1 MMTTEKPTRTA
12 YPKGKQ
18 ELYQQMLELPKS
30 YNVIAL
36 SKVNKVRATQL
47 MKIRK
52 KFHKHIIIKVIKNRV
67 TQRAF
72 EKISDIEG
80 IDKLSSQ
87 LEGQCALMFTNISPF
102 KLNLIFDQN
111 KVFLLAKGGD
121 ITKTEIMIPS
131 GDTGITPGPVLS
143 EFKEANV
150 PTKINQGTI
159 WVSKDTTV
167 AKPGDVISTKLASL
181 LSKLNIK
188 PIEAGIVVNYAI
200 ADKLVFAETD
210 LRIDLNEFKNELS
223 KSHNE
228 SISLSVESGY
238 FTKESMGYLLS
249 KASRHAHSLALEST
263 YFSKETAGK
272 IISLLALKAY
282 NLAAQVK
289 NKGYWPS

>member
-1 MMTTEKPTRTA
+1 MTSQKHTRTT

-52 KFHKHIIIKVIKNRV
+52 KFHKEIIIKVIKNRV

-72 EKISDIEG
+72 EKISDVQG

-150 PTKINQGTI
+150 PTKIDQGTI
-159 WVSKDTTV
+159 WVSRDTIV

-200 ADKLVFAETD
+200 ADKLVFAEDD
-210 LRIDLNEFKNELS
+210 LRIDINEIKNELGRS
-223 KSHNE
+223 YNE
-228 SISLSVESGY
+228 SISLAVESSY
-238 FTKESMGYLLS
+238 FTRESMGYLLS
-249 KASRHAHSLALEST
+249 KASRQAQYLALESN
-263 YFSKETAGK
+263 YLSKDTAGQ
-272 IISLLALKAY
+272 IISTEEMKAQ
-282 NLAAQVK
+282 NLVNKLK
-289 NKGYWPS
+289 NKGYSVG

>member
-1 MMTTEKPTRTA
+1 MTSQKHTRTT

-52 KFHKHIIIKVIKNRV
+52 KFHKEIIIKVIKNRV

-72 EKISDIEG
+72 EKISDVQG

-102 KLNLIFDQN
+102 KLNLIFDKN

-150 PTKINQGTI
+150 PTKIDQGTI
-159 WVSKDTTV
+159 WVSRDTIV
-167 AKPGDVISTKLASL
+167 AKPTDVISTKLASL

-200 ADKLVFAETD
+200 ADKLVFAEDD
-210 LRIDLNEFKNELS
+210 LRIDLNEIKNELGRS
-223 KSHNE
+223 YNE
-228 SISLSVESGY
+228 SISLAVESSY
-238 FTKESMGYLLS
+238 FTRESMGYLLS
-249 KASRHAHSLALEST
+249 KASRQAQYLALESN
-263 YFSKETAGK
+263 YLSKDTAGQ
-272 IISLLALKAY
+272 IISTEEMKAR
-282 NLAAQVK
+282 NLVNKLK
-289 NKGYWPS
+289 NKGYSVG

>member
-1 MMTTEKPTRTA
+1 MTSQKHTRTT

-52 KFHKHIIIKVIKNRV
+52 KFHKEIIIKVIKNRV

-72 EKISDIEG
+72 EKISDLQG
-80 IDKLSSQ
+80 IDKLSCQ

-111 KVFLLAKGGD
+111 RVFLPAKGGD

-150 PTKINQGTI
+150 PTKIDQGTI
-159 WVSKDTTV
+159 WVGRDTIV

-181 LSKLNIK
+181 LSKLDIK

-200 ADKLVFAETD
+200 ADKLVFAEND
-210 LRIDLNEFKNELS
+210 LRIDINEIKNELS
-223 KSHNE
+223 RSYNE
-228 SISLSVESGY
+228 SISLAVESSY
-238 FTKESMGYLLS
+238 FTRESMGYLLS
-249 KASRHAHSLALEST
+249 KASSQAQSLALESN
-263 YFSKETAGK
+263 YLSKDTAWQ
-272 IISLLALKAY
+272 IISTEEMKAQ
-282 NLAAQVK
+282 NLVNKLK
-289 NKGYWPS
+289 NKGYSVG

>member
-1 MMTTEKPTRTA
+1 MTSQKHTRTT

-30 YNVIAL
+30 YNVVAL

-52 KFHKHIIIKVIKNRV
+52 KFHKEIIIKVIKNRV

-72 EKISDIEG
+72 EKISDVQG

-102 KLNLIFDQN
+102 KLNLIFDKN

-121 ITKTEIMIPS
+121 ITKTEIMIPA

-150 PTKINQGTI
+150 PTKIDQGTI
-159 WVSKDTTV
+159 WVSRDTIV
-167 AKPGDVISTKLASL
+167 AKPTDVISTKLASL

-200 ADKLVFAETD
+200 ADKLVFAEDD
-210 LRIDLNEFKNELS
+210 LRIDLNEIKNELGRS
-223 KSHNE
+223 YNE
-228 SISLSVESGY
+228 SISLAVESSY
-238 FTKESMGYLLS
+238 FTRESMGYLLS
-249 KASRHAHSLALEST
+249 KASRQAQYLALESN
-263 YFSKETAGK
+263 YLSKDTAGQ
-272 IISLLALKAY
+272 IISTEEMKAR
-282 NLAAQVK
+282 NLVNKLK
-289 NKGYWPS
+289 NKGYSVG

>member
-1 MMTTEKPTRTA
+1 MTSQKHTRTT

-52 KFHKHIIIKVIKNRV
+52 KFHKEIIIKVIKNRV

-72 EKISDIEG
+72 EKISDLQG

-111 KVFLLAKGGD
+111 RVFLPAKGGD

-150 PTKINQGTI
+150 PTKIDQGTI
-159 WVSKDTTV
+159 WVGRDTIV

-200 ADKLVFAETD
+200 ADKLVFAEND
-210 LRIDLNEFKNELS
+210 LRIDINEIKNELS
-223 KSHNE
+223 RSYNE
-228 SISLSVESGY
+228 SISLAVESSY
-238 FTKESMGYLLS
+238 FTRESMGYLLS
-249 KASRHAHSLALEST
+249 KASRQAQSLALESN
-263 YFSKETAGK
+263 YLSKDTAWQ
-272 IISLLALKAY
+272 IISTEEMKAQNLVNELK
-282 NLAAQVK
+282 Q
-289 NKGYWPS
+289 KGYSVG

>member
-1 MMTTEKPTRTA
+1 MTSQKHTRTT

-36 SKVNKVRATQL
+36 SQVNKVRATQL

-52 KFHKHIIIKVIKNRV
+52 KFHKEIIIKVIKNRV

-72 EKISDIEG
+72 EKISDLQG
-80 IDKLSSQ
+80 IDKLSCQ

-111 KVFLLAKGGD
+111 RVFLPAKGGD

-150 PTKINQGTI
+150 PTKIDQGTI
-159 WVSKDTTV
+159 WVSRDTIV

-200 ADKLVFAETD
+200 ADKLVFAEND
-210 LRIDLNEFKNELS
+210 LRIDINEIKNELS
-223 KSHNE
+223 RSYNE
-228 SISLSVESGY
+228 SISLAVESSY
-238 FTKESMGYLLS
+238 FTRESMGYLLS
-249 KASRHAHSLALEST
+249 KASRQAQSLALESN
-263 YFSKETAGK
+263 YLSKDTAWQ
-272 IISLLALKAY
+272 IISTEEMKAQNLVNKLK
-282 NLAAQVK
+282 Q
-289 NKGYWPS
+289 KGYSVG

>member
-1 MMTTEKPTRTA
+1 MTTGKHTRTS

-18 ELYQQMLELPKS
+18 ELYQLMLELPKS
-30 YNVIAL
+30 YNVTAL
-36 SKVNKVRATQL
+36 SKINKVRATQL

-52 KFHKHIIIKVIKNRV
+52 KFHKDIIIKVIKNRV

-72 EKISDIEG
+72 EKISDVQG

-111 KVFLLAKGGD
+111 KVFLPAKGGD
-121 ITKTEIMIPS
+121 RTKTEIMIPS

-150 PTKINQGTI
+150 PTKIDQGTI
-159 WVSKDTTV
+159 WVSKDTIV

-188 PIEAGIVVNYAI
+188 PIEAGIIVNYAI

-223 KSHNE
+223 RSHNY
-228 SISLSVESGY
+228 SISLAVESSY

-249 KASRHAHSLALEST
+249 KASRNAQSLALESN
-263 YFSKETAGK
+263 YLSKETAGP
-272 IISLLALKAY
+272 IISLSALKAN
-282 NLAAQVK
+282 NLAAQLK
-289 NKGYWPS
+289 NKGYSPS

>member
-1 MMTTEKPTRTA
+1 MTSQKHTRTT
-12 YPKGKQ
+12 YPKGKR

-52 KFHKHIIIKVIKNRV
+52 KFHKEIIIKVIKNRV

-72 EKISDIEG
+72 EKISDLQG

-111 KVFLLAKGGD
+111 KVFLPAKGGD

-150 PTKINQGTI
+150 PTKIDQGTI
-159 WVSKDTTV
+159 WVSRDTIV

-181 LSKLNIK
+181 LSKLDIK

-200 ADKLVFAETD
+200 ADKLVFAEDD
-210 LRIDLNEFKNELS
+210 LRIDINEIKNELS
-223 KSHNE
+223 RSYNE
-228 SISLSVESGY
+228 SISLAVESSY
-238 FTKESMGYLLS
+238 FTRESMGYLLS
-249 KASRHAHSLALEST
+249 KASRQAQSLALESN
-263 YFSKETAGK
+263 YLSKDTAWQ
-272 IISLLALKAY
+272 IISTEEMKAQNLVNKLK
-282 NLAAQVK
+282 Q
-289 NKGYWPS
+289 KGYSVG

>member
-1 MMTTEKPTRTA
+1 MTDNKHARTT

-18 ELYQQMLELPKS
+18 ELYQKMVDLPKS

-36 SKVNKVRATQL
+36 SKINKVRATQL
-47 MKIRK
+47 MMLRK
-52 KFHKHIIIKVIKNRV
+52 KFHKDIIIKVIKNRV

-72 EKISDIEG
+72 EKISDVQG

-150 PTKINQGTI
+150 PTKIDQGTI
-159 WVSKDTTV
+159 WVSRDTIV
-167 AKPGDVISTKLASL
+167 AKPTDVISTKLASL

-200 ADKLVFAETD
+200 ADKLVFAEDD
-210 LRIDLNEFKNELS
+210 LRIDLNEIKNELGRS
-223 KSHNE
+223 YNE
-228 SISLSVESGY
+228 SISLAVESSY
-238 FTKESMGYLLS
+238 FTRESMGYLLS
-249 KASRHAHSLALEST
+249 KASRQAQYLALESN
-263 YFSKETAGK
+263 YLSKDTAGQ
-272 IISLLALKAY
+272 IISTEEMKAQ
-282 NLAAQVK
+282 NLVNKLK
-289 NKGYWPS
+289 NKGYSVG

>member
-1 MMTTEKPTRTA
+1 
-12 YPKGKQ
+12 
-18 ELYQQMLELPKS
+18 MLELPKS

-52 KFHKHIIIKVIKNRV
+52 KFHKEIIIKVIKNRV

-72 EKISDIEG
+72 EKISDMEG

-111 KVFLLAKGGD
+111 KVFLPAKGGD
-121 ITKTEIMIPS
+121 ITKTEIVIPS

-150 PTKINQGTI
+150 PTKIDQGTI
-159 WVSKDTTV
+159 WVSRDTIV
-167 AKPGDVISTKLASL
+167 AKPADVISTKLASL

-200 ADKLVFAETD
+200 ADKLVFAEDD
-210 LRIDLNEFKNELS
+210 LRIDINAIKNELNRS
-223 KSHNE
+223 YNE
-228 SISLSVESGY
+228 SISLAVESSY
-238 FTKESMGYLLS
+238 FTRESMGYLLS
-249 KASRHAHSLALEST
+249 KASRQARSLALESN
-263 YFSKETAGK
+263 YLSKDTAGQ
-272 IISLLALKAY
+272 IISTEEMKAQ
-282 NLAAQVK
+282 NLVNKLK
-289 NKGYWPS
+289 NKGYSVG

>member
-1 MMTTEKPTRTA
+1 MTSQKHTRIT
-12 YPKGKQ
+12 YPKAKQ
-18 ELYQQMLELPKS
+18 ELHQQMLELPKS

-52 KFHKHIIIKVIKNRV
+52 KFHKEIIIKVIKNRV
-67 TQRAF
+67 TQKAF
-72 EKISDIEG
+72 EKISDVQG
-80 IDKLSSQ
+80 INKLSSQ
-87 LEGQCALMFTNISPF
+87 LEGQCALMFTNINPF

-111 KVFLLAKGGD
+111 KVFLPAKGGD

-150 PTKINQGTI
+150 PTKIDQGTI
-159 WVSKDTTV
+159 WVSRDTIV

-200 ADKLVFAETD
+200 ADKLVFAEDD
-210 LRIDLNEFKNELS
+210 LRIDINEIKNELS
-223 KSHNE
+223 RSYNE
-228 SISLSVESGY
+228 SISLAVESSY
-238 FTKESMGYLLS
+238 FTRESMGYLLS
-249 KASRHAHSLALEST
+249 KASRQAQYLALESN
-263 YFSKETAGK
+263 YLSKDTAGQ
-272 IISLLALKAY
+272 IISTEEMKAR
-282 NLAAQVK
+282 NLVNK
-289 NKGYWPS
+289 LINKGYSVG

>member
-1 MMTTEKPTRTA
+1 MTSQKHTRTT

-52 KFHKHIIIKVIKNRV
+52 KFHKEIIIKVIKNRV

-72 EKISDIEG
+72 EKISDVQG

-150 PTKINQGTI
+150 PTKIDQGTI
-159 WVSKDTTV
+159 WVSRDTIV
-167 AKPGDVISTKLASL
+167 AKPADVISTKLASL

-200 ADKLVFAETD
+200 ADKLVFAEDD
-210 LRIDLNEFKNELS
+210 LRIDINEIKNELGRS
-223 KSHNE
+223 YNE
-228 SISLSVESGY
+228 SISLAVESSY
-238 FTKESMGYLLS
+238 FTRESMGYLLS
-249 KASRHAHSLALEST
+249 KATRQAQYLALESN
-263 YFSKETAGK
+263 YLSKDTAGQ
-272 IISLLALKAY
+272 IISTEEMRAQ
-282 NLAAQVK
+282 NLVNKLK
-289 NKGYWPS
+289 NKGYSVG

>member
-1 MMTTEKPTRTA
+1 MTSQKHTRTT

-52 KFHKHIIIKVIKNRV
+52 KFHNEIIIKVIKNRV

-72 EKISDIEG
+72 EKISDVQG

-150 PTKINQGTI
+150 PTKIDQGTI
-159 WVSKDTTV
+159 WVSRDTIV
-167 AKPGDVISTKLASL
+167 AKPTDVISTKLASL

-200 ADKLVFAETD
+200 ADKLVFAEDD
-210 LRIDLNEFKNELS
+210 LRIDLNEIKNELGRS
-223 KSHNE
+223 YNE
-228 SISLSVESGY
+228 SISLAVESSY
-238 FTKESMGYLLS
+238 FTRESMGYLLS
-249 KASRHAHSLALEST
+249 KASRQAQYLALESN
-263 YFSKETAGK
+263 YLSKDTAGQ
-272 IISLLALKAY
+272 IISTEEMKAR
-282 NLAAQVK
+282 NLVNKLK
-289 NKGYWPS
+289 NKGYSVG

>member
-1 MMTTEKPTRTA
+1 MTSQKHTRTT
-12 YPKGKQ
+12 YPKGKL

-52 KFHKHIIIKVIKNRV
+52 KFHKEIIIKVIKNRV

-72 EKISDIEG
+72 EKISDVQG

-150 PTKINQGTI
+150 PTKIDQGTI
-159 WVSKDTTV
+159 WVSRDTIV
-167 AKPGDVISTKLASL
+167 AKPTDVISTKLASL

-200 ADKLVFAETD
+200 ADKLVFAEDD
-210 LRIDLNEFKNELS
+210 LRIDLNEIKNELGRS
-223 KSHNE
+223 YNE
-228 SISLSVESGY
+228 SISLAVESSY
-238 FTKESMGYLLS
+238 FTRESMGYLLS
-249 KASRHAHSLALEST
+249 KASRQAQYLALESN
-263 YFSKETAGK
+263 YLSKDTAGQ
-272 IISLLALKAY
+272 IISTEEMKAQ
-282 NLAAQVK
+282 NLVNKLK
-289 NKGYWPS
+289 NKGYSVG

>member
-1 MMTTEKPTRTA
+1 MTSQKHTRTT

-30 YNVIAL
+30 YNVVAL

-52 KFHKHIIIKVIKNRV
+52 KFHKEIIIKVIKNRV

-72 EKISDIEG
+72 EKISDVQG

-150 PTKINQGTI
+150 PTKIDQGTI
-159 WVSKDTTV
+159 WVSRDTIV
-167 AKPGDVISTKLASL
+167 AKPTDVISTKLASL

-200 ADKLVFAETD
+200 ADKLVFAEDD
-210 LRIDLNEFKNELS
+210 LRIDLNEIKNELGRS
-223 KSHNE
+223 YNE
-228 SISLSVESGY
+228 SVSLAVESNY
-238 FTKESMGYLLS
+238 FTRESMGYLLS
-249 KASRHAHSLALEST
+249 KASRQAQYLALESN
-263 YFSKETAGK
+263 YLSKDTAGQ
-272 IISLLALKAY
+272 IISTEEMKAR
-282 NLAAQVK
+282 NLVNKLK
-289 NKGYWPS
+289 NKGYSVG

>member
-1 MMTTEKPTRTA
+1 MTSQKHTRTT

-52 KFHKHIIIKVIKNRV
+52 KFHKEIIIKVIKNRV

-72 EKISDIEG
+72 EKISDLQG

-111 KVFLLAKGGD
+111 KVFLPAKGGD

-150 PTKINQGTI
+150 PTKIDQGTI
-159 WVSKDTTV
+159 WVSRDTIV

-181 LSKLNIK
+181 LSKLDIK

-200 ADKLVFAETD
+200 ADKLVFAEDD
-210 LRIDLNEFKNELS
+210 LRIDINEIKNELS
-223 KSHNE
+223 RSYNE
-228 SISLSVESGY
+228 SISLAVESSY
-238 FTKESMGYLLS
+238 FTRESMGYLLS
-249 KASRHAHSLALEST
+249 KASRQAQSLALESN
-263 YFSKETAGK
+263 YLSKDTAWQ
-272 IISLLALKAY
+272 IISTEEMKAQNLVNKLK
-282 NLAAQVK
+282 Q
-289 NKGYWPS
+289 KGYSVG

>member
-1 MMTTEKPTRTA
+1 MTSQKHTRTT

-52 KFHKHIIIKVIKNRV
+52 KFHKEIIIKVIKNRV

-72 EKISDIEG
+72 EKISDVQG

-150 PTKINQGTI
+150 PTKIDQGTI
-159 WVSKDTTV
+159 WVSRDTIV

-200 ADKLVFAETD
+200 ADKLVFAEDD
-210 LRIDLNEFKNELS
+210 LRIDINEIKNELGRS
-223 KSHNE
+223 YNE
-228 SISLSVESGY
+228 SLSLAVESSY
-238 FTKESMGYLLS
+238 FTRESMGYLLS
-249 KASRHAHSLALEST
+249 KATRQAQYLALESN
-263 YFSKETAGK
+263 YLSKDTAGQ
-272 IISLLALKAY
+272 IISTEEMRAQ
-282 NLAAQVK
+282 NLVYKLK
-289 NKGYWPS
+289 NKGYSVG

>member
-1 MMTTEKPTRTA
+1 MTSQKHTRTT

-36 SKVNKVRATQL
+36 SQVNKVRATQL

-52 KFHKHIIIKVIKNRV
+52 KFHKEIIIKVIKNRV

-72 EKISDIEG
+72 EKISDLQG
-80 IDKLSSQ
+80 IDKLSCQ

-111 KVFLLAKGGD
+111 RVFLPAKGGD

-150 PTKINQGTI
+150 PTKIDQGTI
-159 WVSKDTTV
+159 WVGRDTIV

-200 ADKLVFAETD
+200 ADKLVFAEND
-210 LRIDLNEFKNELS
+210 LRIDINEIKNELS
-223 KSHNE
+223 RSYNE
-228 SISLSVESGY
+228 SISLAVESSY
-238 FTKESMGYLLS
+238 FTRESMGYLLS
-249 KASRHAHSLALEST
+249 KASRQAQSLALESN
-263 YFSKETAGK
+263 YLSKDTAWQ
-272 IISLLALKAY
+272 IISTEEMKAQNLVNKLK
-282 NLAAQVK
+282 Q
-289 NKGYWPS
+289 KGYSVG

>member
-1 MMTTEKPTRTA
+1 MTSQKHTRTT

-52 KFHKHIIIKVIKNRV
+52 KFHNEIIIKVIKNRV

-72 EKISDIEG
+72 EKISDVQG

-150 PTKINQGTI
+150 PTKIDQGTI
-159 WVSKDTTV
+159 WVSRDTIV
-167 AKPGDVISTKLASL
+167 AKAADVISTKLASL

-200 ADKLVFAETD
+200 ADKLVFAEDD
-210 LRIDLNEFKNELS
+210 LRIDLNEIKNELGRS
-223 KSHNE
+223 YNE
-228 SISLSVESGY
+228 SISLAVESSY
-238 FTKESMGYLLS
+238 FTRESMGYLLS
-249 KASRHAHSLALEST
+249 KASRQAQYLALESN
-263 YFSKETAGK
+263 YLSKDTAGQ
-272 IISLLALKAY
+272 IISTEEMKAQ
-282 NLAAQVK
+282 NLVNKLK
-289 NKGYWPS
+289 NKGYSVG

>member
-1 MMTTEKPTRTA
+1 MTSQKHTRTT

-52 KFHKHIIIKVIKNRV
+52 KFHKEIIIKVIKNRV

-72 EKISDIEG
+72 EKISDVQG

-150 PTKINQGTI
+150 PTKIDQGTI
-159 WVSKDTTV
+159 WVSRDTIV

-188 PIEAGIVVNYAI
+188 PIEAGIIVNYAI
-200 ADKLVFAETD
+200 ADKLVFAEDD
-210 LRIDLNEFKNELS
+210 LRIDLNEIKNELGRS
-223 KSHNE
+223 YNE
-228 SISLSVESGY
+228 SISLAVESSY
-238 FTKESMGYLLS
+238 FTRESMGYLLS
-249 KASRHAHSLALEST
+249 KASRQAQYLALESN
-263 YFSKETAGK
+263 YLSKDTAGQ
-272 IISLLALKAY
+272 IISTEEMKAR
-282 NLAAQVK
+282 NLVNKLK
-289 NKGYWPS
+289 NKGYSVG

>member
-1 MMTTEKPTRTA
+1 MTSQKHTRTT

-52 KFHKHIIIKVIKNRV
+52 KFHNEIIIKVIKNRV

-72 EKISDIEG
+72 EKISDVQG

-150 PTKINQGTI
+150 PTKIDQGTI
-159 WVSKDTTV
+159 WVSRDTIV
-167 AKPGDVISTKLASL
+167 AKAGDVISTKLASL

-200 ADKLVFAETD
+200 ADKLVFAEDD
-210 LRIDLNEFKNELS
+210 LRIDLNEIKNELGRS
-223 KSHNE
+223 YNE
-228 SISLSVESGY
+228 SISLAVESSY
-238 FTKESMGYLLS
+238 FTRESMGYLLS
-249 KASRHAHSLALEST
+249 KASRQAQYLALESN
-263 YFSKETAGK
+263 YLSKDTAGQ
-272 IISLLALKAY
+272 IISTEEMKAR
-282 NLAAQVK
+282 NLVNKLK
-289 NKGYWPS
+289 NKGYSVG

>member
-1 MMTTEKPTRTA
+1 MTSQKHTRTT

-52 KFHKHIIIKVIKNRV
+52 KFHKEIIIKVIKNRV

-72 EKISDIEG
+72 EKISDVQG

-111 KVFLLAKGGD
+111 KVFLPAKGGD

-150 PTKINQGTI
+150 PTKIDQGTI
-159 WVSKDTTV
+159 WVSRDTIV

-200 ADKLVFAETD
+200 ADKLVFAEDD
-210 LRIDLNEFKNELS
+210 LRIDINEIKNELGRS
-223 KSHNE
+223 YNE
-228 SISLSVESGY
+228 SISLAVESSY
-238 FTKESMGYLLS
+238 FTRESMGYLLS
-249 KASRHAHSLALEST
+249 KASRQAQYLALESN
-263 YFSKETAGK
+263 YLSKDTAGQ
-272 IISLLALKAY
+272 IISTEEMRAQ
-282 NLAAQVK
+282 NLVNKLK
-289 NKGYWPS
+289 NKGYSVG

>member
-1 MMTTEKPTRTA
+1 MTSQKHTRTT

-52 KFHKHIIIKVIKNRV
+52 KFHKEIIIKVIKNRV

-72 EKISDIEG
+72 EKISDVQG

-150 PTKINQGTI
+150 PTKIDQGTI
-159 WVSKDTTV
+159 WVSRDTIV
-167 AKPGDVISTKLASL
+167 AKPTDVISTKLASL

-200 ADKLVFAETD
+200 ADKLVFAEDD
-210 LRIDLNEFKNELS
+210 LRIDLNEIKNELGRS
-223 KSHNE
+223 YNK
-228 SISLSVESGY
+228 SISLAVGSSY
-238 FTKESMGYLLS
+238 FTRESMGYLLS
-249 KASRHAHSLALEST
+249 MASRQAQYLALESN
-263 YFSKETAGK
+263 YLSKDTAGQ
-272 IISLLALKAY
+272 IISTEEMKAQ
-282 NLAAQVK
+282 NLVNKLK
-289 NKGYWPS
+289 NKGYSVG

>member
-1 MMTTEKPTRTA
+1 MTSQKHTRTT

-52 KFHKHIIIKVIKNRV
+52 KFHNEIIIKVIKNRV

-72 EKISDIEG
+72 EKISDVQG

-150 PTKINQGTI
+150 PTKIDQGTI
-159 WVSKDTTV
+159 WVSRDTIV
-167 AKPGDVISTKLASL
+167 AKPADVISTKLASL

-200 ADKLVFAETD
+200 EDKLVFAEDD
-210 LRIDLNEFKNELS
+210 LRIDLTEIKNELGRS
-223 KSHNE
+223 YNE
-228 SISLSVESGY
+228 SISLAVESSY
-238 FTKESMGYLLS
+238 FTRESMGYLLS
-249 KASRHAHSLALEST
+249 KASRQAQYLALESN
-263 YFSKETAGK
+263 YLSKDTAGQ
-272 IISLLALKAY
+272 IISTEEMKAR
-282 NLAAQVK
+282 NLVNKLK
-289 NKGYWPS
+289 NKGYSVG

>member
-1 MMTTEKPTRTA
+1 MTSQKHTRTT

-52 KFHKHIIIKVIKNRV
+52 KFHKEIIIKVIKNRV

-72 EKISDIEG
+72 EKISDLQG

-102 KLNLIFDQN
+102 KLNLIFDEN
-111 KVFLLAKGGD
+111 KVFLPAKGGD

-150 PTKINQGTI
+150 PTKIDQGTI
-159 WVSKDTTV
+159 WVGRDTIV

-200 ADKLVFAETD
+200 ADKLVFAEND
-210 LRIDLNEFKNELS
+210 LRIDINEIKNELS
-223 KSHNE
+223 RSYNE
-228 SISLSVESGY
+228 SISLAVESSY
-238 FTKESMGYLLS
+238 FTRESMGYLLS
-249 KASRHAHSLALEST
+249 KASRQAQSLALESN
-263 YFSKETAGK
+263 YLSKDTAWQ
-272 IISLLALKAY
+272 IISTEEMKAQNLVNKLK
-282 NLAAQVK
+282 Q
-289 NKGYWPS
+289 KGYSVG

>member
-1 MMTTEKPTRTA
+1 MTSQKHTRTT

-52 KFHKHIIIKVIKNRV
+52 KFHKEIIIKVIKNRV

-72 EKISDIEG
+72 EKISDLQG
-80 IDKLSSQ
+80 IDKLSCQ

-111 KVFLLAKGGD
+111 RVFLPAKGGD

-150 PTKINQGTI
+150 PTKIDQGTI
-159 WVSKDTTV
+159 WVGRDTIV

-200 ADKLVFAETD
+200 ADKLVFAEND
-210 LRIDLNEFKNELS
+210 LRIDINEIKNELS
-223 KSHNE
+223 RSYNE
-228 SISLSVESGY
+228 SISLAVESSY
-238 FTKESMGYLLS
+238 FTRESMGYLLS
-249 KASRHAHSLALEST
+249 KASRQAQSLALESN
-263 YFSKETAGK
+263 YLSKDTAWQ
-272 IISLLALKAY
+272 IISTEEMKAQNLVNKLK
-282 NLAAQVK
+282 Q
-289 NKGYWPS
+289 KGYSVG

>member
-1 MMTTEKPTRTA
+1 MTSQKHTRTT

-52 KFHKHIIIKVIKNRV
+52 KFHKEIIIKVIKNRV

-72 EKISDIEG
+72 EKISDLQG

-111 KVFLLAKGGD
+111 KVFLPAKGGD

-150 PTKINQGTI
+150 PTKIDQGTI
-159 WVSKDTTV
+159 WVSRDTIV

-200 ADKLVFAETD
+200 ADKLVFAEDD
-210 LRIDLNEFKNELS
+210 LRIDINEIKNELS
-223 KSHNE
+223 RSYNE
-228 SISLSVESGY
+228 SISLAVESSY
-238 FTKESMGYLLS
+238 FTRESMGYLLS
-249 KASRHAHSLALEST
+249 KASRQAQSLALESN
-263 YFSKETAGK
+263 YLSKDTAWQ
-272 IISLLALKAY
+272 IISTEEMKAQNLVNKLK
-282 NLAAQVK
+282 Q
-289 NKGYWPS
+289 KGYSVG

>member
-1 MMTTEKPTRTA
+1 MTSQKHTRTT

-52 KFHKHIIIKVIKNRV
+52 KFHKEIIIKVIKNRV

-72 EKISDIEG
+72 EKISDLQG

-111 KVFLLAKGGD
+111 KVFLPAKGGD

-150 PTKINQGTI
+150 PTKIDQGTI
-159 WVSKDTTV
+159 WVGRDTIV

-181 LSKLNIK
+181 LSKLDIK

-200 ADKLVFAETD
+200 ADKLVFAEDD
-210 LRIDLNEFKNELS
+210 LRIDINEIKNELS
-223 KSHNE
+223 RSYNE
-228 SISLSVESGY
+228 SISLAVESSY
-238 FTKESMGYLLS
+238 FTRESMGYLLS
-249 KASRHAHSLALEST
+249 KASRQAQSLALESN
-263 YFSKETAGK
+263 YLSKDTAWQ
-272 IISLLALKAY
+272 IISTEEMKAQNLVNKLK
-282 NLAAQVK
+282 Q
-289 NKGYWPS
+289 KGYSVG

>member
-1 MMTTEKPTRTA
+1 MTSQKHPRIT

-18 ELYQQMLELPKS
+18 ELHQQMLELPKS

-52 KFHKHIIIKVIKNRV
+52 KFHKEIIIKVIKNRV
-67 TQRAF
+67 TQKAF
-72 EKISDIEG
+72 EKISDVQG
-80 IDKLSSQ
+80 INKLSSQ
-87 LEGQCALMFTNISPF
+87 LEGQCALMFTNINPF

-111 KVFLLAKGGD
+111 KVFLPAKGGD

-150 PTKINQGTI
+150 PTKIDQGTI
-159 WVSKDTTV
+159 WVSRDTIV
-167 AKPGDVISTKLASL
+167 AKPGDAISTKLASL

-200 ADKLVFAETD
+200 ADKLVFAEDD
-210 LRIDLNEFKNELS
+210 LRIDINEIKNELS
-223 KSHNE
+223 RSYNE
-228 SISLSVESGY
+228 SISLAVESSY
-238 FTKESMGYLLS
+238 FTRESMGYLLS
-249 KASRHAHSLALEST
+249 KASRQAQSLALESN
-263 YFSKETAGK
+263 YLSKDTAAQ
-272 IISLLALKAY
+272 IISTEEIKAQ
-282 NLAAQVK
+282 NLVNKLK
-289 NKGYWPS
+289 NKGYSVG

>member
-1 MMTTEKPTRTA
+1 MTSQKHTRTT

-30 YNVIAL
+30 YNVVAL

-52 KFHKHIIIKVIKNRV
+52 KFHKEIIIKVIKNRV

-72 EKISDIEG
+72 EKISDVQG

-150 PTKINQGTI
+150 PTKIDQGTI
-159 WVSKDTTV
+159 WVSRDTIV
-167 AKPGDVISTKLASL
+167 AKPTDVISTKLASL

-200 ADKLVFAETD
+200 ADKLVFAEDD
-210 LRIDLNEFKNELS
+210 LRIDLNEIKNELGRS
-223 KSHNE
+223 YNE
-228 SISLSVESGY
+228 SISLAVESNY
-238 FTKESMGYLLS
+238 FTRESMGYLLS
-249 KASRHAHSLALEST
+249 KASRQAQYLALESN
-263 YFSKETAGK
+263 YLSKDTAGQ
-272 IISLLALKAY
+272 IISTEEMKAR
-282 NLAAQVK
+282 NLVNKLK
-289 NKGYWPS
+289 NKGYSVG

>member
-1 MMTTEKPTRTA
+1 MTSQKHTRTT
-12 YPKGKQ
+12 YPKGKL

-52 KFHKHIIIKVIKNRV
+52 KFHKEIIIKVIKNRV
-67 TQRAF
+67 TQKAF
-72 EKISDIEG
+72 EKISDVQG

-111 KVFLLAKGGD
+111 KVFLPAKGGD

-150 PTKINQGTI
+150 PTKIDQGTI
-159 WVSKDTTV
+159 WVSRDTIV

-200 ADKLVFAETD
+200 ADKLVFAEDD
-210 LRIDLNEFKNELS
+210 LRIDINEIKNELS
-223 KSHNE
+223 RSYNE
-228 SISLSVESGY
+228 SISLAVESTY
-238 FTKESMGYLLS
+238 FTRESMGYLLS
-249 KASRHAHSLALEST
+249 KASRQAQSLALESN
-263 YFSKETAGK
+263 YLSKDTAAQ
-272 IISLLALKAY
+272 IISTEEMKAQ
-282 NLAAQVK
+282 NLVNKLK
-289 NKGYWPS
+289 NKGYSIG

>member
-1 MMTTEKPTRTA
+1 MTSQKHTRTT
-12 YPKGKQ
+12 YPKGKL

-52 KFHKHIIIKVIKNRV
+52 KFHNEIIIKVIKNRV

-72 EKISDIEG
+72 EKISDVQG

-150 PTKINQGTI
+150 PTKIDQGTI
-159 WVSKDTTV
+159 WVSRDTIV
-167 AKPGDVISTKLASL
+167 AKPTDVISTKLASL

-200 ADKLVFAETD
+200 ADKLVFAEDD
-210 LRIDLNEFKNELS
+210 LRIDLNEIKNELGRS
-223 KSHNE
+223 YNE
-228 SISLSVESGY
+228 SISLAVESSY
-238 FTKESMGYLLS
+238 FTRESMGYLLS
-249 KASRHAHSLALEST
+249 KASRQAQYLALESN
-263 YFSKETAGK
+263 YLSKDTAGQ
-272 IISLLALKAY
+272 IISTEEMKAQ
-282 NLAAQVK
+282 NLVNKLK
-289 NKGYWPS
+289 NKGYSVG

>member
-1 MMTTEKPTRTA
+1 MTSQKHTRTT

-52 KFHKHIIIKVIKNRV
+52 KFHKEIIIKVIKNRV

-72 EKISDIEG
+72 EKISDLQG
-80 IDKLSSQ
+80 IDKLSCQ

-111 KVFLLAKGGD
+111 KVFLPAKGGD

-150 PTKINQGTI
+150 PTKIDQGTI
-159 WVSKDTTV
+159 WVGRDTIV

-200 ADKLVFAETD
+200 ADKLVFAEND
-210 LRIDLNEFKNELS
+210 LRIDINEIKNELS
-223 KSHNE
+223 RSYNE
-228 SISLSVESGY
+228 SISLAVESSY
-238 FTKESMGYLLS
+238 FTRESMGYLLS
-249 KASRHAHSLALEST
+249 KASRQAQSLALESN
-263 YFSKETAGK
+263 YLSKDTAWQ
-272 IISLLALKAY
+272 IISTEEMKAQ
-282 NLAAQVK
+282 NLVNKLK
-289 NKGYWPS
+289 NKGYSVG

>member
-1 MMTTEKPTRTA
+1 MSSQKHTRTT

-18 ELYQQMLELPKS
+18 ELHQQMIELPKS

-52 KFHKHIIIKVIKNRV
+52 KFHKEIIIKVIKNRV

-72 EKISDIEG
+72 EKISDMEG

-111 KVFLLAKGGD
+111 KVFLPAKGGD
-121 ITKTEIMIPS
+121 ITKTEIVIPS

-150 PTKINQGTI
+150 PTKIDQGTI
-159 WVSKDTTV
+159 WVSRDTTV
-167 AKPGDVISTKLASL
+167 AKPGDEISIKLASL

-200 ADKLVFAETD
+200 ADKLVFAEDD
-210 LRIDLNEFKNELS
+210 LRIDINAIKNELNRS
-223 KSHNE
+223 YNE
-228 SISLSVESGY
+228 SISLAVESSY
-238 FTKESMGYLLS
+238 FTRESMGYLLS
-249 KASRHAHSLALEST
+249 KASRQARSLALESN
-263 YFSKETAGK
+263 YLSKDTAGQ
-272 IISLLALKAY
+272 IISTEEMKAQ
-282 NLAAQVK
+282 NLVNKLK
-289 NKGYWPS
+289 NKGYSVG